1 MKRKLTIYIFLIA
14 ALSVVISSAV
24 GVWSFHQ
31 REVEDARQT
40 LTELLSLM
48 DAEGSTTD
56 VSGLLKQFSQAA
68 PDKRLTLIA
77 LTEPCWGI
85 LRRTSTKITLTALRW
100 SRPWRM
106 ALVKISAVR
115 PAMGSPTSMKLKFST
130 MV

>member
-48 DAEGSTTD
+48 DAEGGTTD
-56 VSGLLKQFSQAA
+56 VSRPAEAVFPGCPGQAA
-68 PDKRLTLIA
+68 D
-77 LTEPCWGI
+77 
-85 LRRTSTKITLTALRW
+85 SH
-100 SRPWRM
+100 RP
-106 ALVKISAVR
+106 
-115 PAMGSPTSMKLKFST
+115 
-130 MV
+130 

>member
-48 DAEGSTTD
+48 DAEVRTTD
-56 VSGLLKQFSQAA
+56 VSGLL
-68 PDKRLTLIA
+68 
-77 LTEPCWGI
+77 
-85 LRRTSTKITLTALRW
+85 
-100 SRPWRM
+100 
-106 ALVKISAVR
+106 
-115 PAMGSPTSMKLKFST
+115 
-130 MV
+130 